1 MSVGNHLKLHSPGIE
16 VENRTVF
23 FVDACHVAVAAGESL
38 GIALFDRDFDQ
49 FRRIC
54 SLEHVKRRG

>member
-23 FVDACHVAVAAGESL
+23 FVDACHVAVAAGESI

-49 FRRIC
+49 FRAY
-54 SLEHVKRRG
+54 LFT